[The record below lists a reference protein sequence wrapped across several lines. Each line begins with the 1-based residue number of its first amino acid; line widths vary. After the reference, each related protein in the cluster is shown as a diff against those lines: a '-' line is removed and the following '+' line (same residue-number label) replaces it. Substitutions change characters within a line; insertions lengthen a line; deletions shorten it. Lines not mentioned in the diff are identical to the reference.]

1 MRRLSRTGLL
11 LALGLT
17 LGACRRS
24 PENVPATATREET
37 RELATMIHVADPRT
51 SLQLIKGFHEIEQ
64 NAWRWTMARFAVTLR
79 APAGASQKG
88 ATLVLQGAVPD
99 AVIAKL
105 KSVTLT
111 AEVEG
116 VTLAP
121 EIFAKPGECAY
132 RRDVP
137 PRAFPAEAVTVNFAL
152 DKSLAPGEADHR
164 ELGIVVTSIGFEA
177 K

>member
-11 LALGLT
+11 LFLGLT
-17 LGACRRS
+17 LGACRRG
-24 PENVPATATREET
+24 PENVPATATREDS
-37 RELATMIHVADPRT
+37 RELATMVHVADPRT
-51 SLQLIKGFHEIEQ
+51 SLQLIKGFHEVEQ
-64 NAWRWTMARFAVTLR
+64 NAWRWTMQRFAVMLR
-79 APAGASQKG
+79 APAGASQRG

-116 VTLAP
+116 VPLAA
-121 EIFAKPGECAY
+121 ETFTKPGECTY
-132 RRDVP
+132 RRHVP
-137 PRAFPAEAVTVNFAL
+137 PSAFPAEAVTVNFAL
-152 DKSLAPGEADHR
+152 NKSLAPGQADHR